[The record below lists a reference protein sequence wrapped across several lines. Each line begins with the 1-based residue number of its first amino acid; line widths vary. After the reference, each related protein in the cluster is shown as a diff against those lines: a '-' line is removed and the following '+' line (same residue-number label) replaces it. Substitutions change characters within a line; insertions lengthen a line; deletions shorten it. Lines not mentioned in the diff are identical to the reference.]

1 MTKKLQSNRLGRW
14 LCLIGGLELVT
25 LAVNFFYGPIAI
37 AVGGTTG
44 LSILVQAVWGWQR
57 PLVVL
62 GINLIM
68 LVVSAFCLGKAA
80 TRNIAV
86 GSFLLP
92 VLMELTPSFKVTNN
106 NLVAVIYGG
115 ALVGLGMALLY
126 RVNASSGGTTVLP
139 MIFEKYFYLSTTVGL
154 LVVDLVI
161 IFLNLFVDGWEAFL
175 LAVLSQIITAVT
187 MRFAEV
193 GLDRKYQ
200 LRIMSNAHLAEI
212 QQVLEQEYQG
222 LTIFNVI
229 GGYSK
234 TPKQQ
239 LLIVVDP
246 KEYGQLLA
254 KVRQIDRQAFVT
266 VETVTKVHGGRWSL

>member
-1 MTKKLQSNRLGRW
+1 MTNKLQSNVLVRW
-14 LCLIGGLELVT
+14 LCLVGGLELVT
-25 LAVNFFYGPIAI
+25 LAVNFFYGPISI

-44 LSILVQAVWGWQR
+44 LSILVKAFWGWPR

-62 GINLIM
+62 AINLVM
-68 LVVSAFCLGKAA
+68 LVVSALCLGKEA

-92 VLMELTPSFKVTNN
+92 ILLEITPSFKVTNN
-106 NLVAVIYGG
+106 DFVAVIYGG

-139 MIFEKYFYLSTTVGL
+139 MILEKYFYLSTTIGL
-154 LVVDLVI
+154 LLVDLVI

-175 LAVLSQIITAVT
+175 LAVLSQIVTALT

-200 LRIMSNAHLAEI
+200 LRIMSNEHLAEI
-212 QQVLEQEYQG
+212 QRLLEQDYQG

-234 TPKQQ
+234 DPKQQ
-239 LLIVVDP
+239 LLIVVDS

-254 KVRQIDRQAFVT
+254 KINQIDRQAFIT
-266 VETVTKVHGGRWSL
+266 TETVAKVHGGRWGL

>member
-1 MTKKLQSNRLGRW
+1 MTKKLQSSAIARW
-14 LCLIGGLELVT
+14 LCLVAGLELVA
-25 LAVNFFYGPIAI
+25 LAVNFFYGPISI

-44 LSILVQAVWGWQR
+44 LSILVQAVWGWPR

-62 GINLIM
+62 AINVIM
-68 LVVSAFCLGKAA
+68 LIVAAIFLGKQA

-92 VLMELTPSFKVTNN
+92 ILMEITPSFKVTNN
-106 NLVAVIYGG
+106 DFVAVIYGG

-139 MIFEKYFYLSTTVGL
+139 MILEKYFYLSTTIGL
-154 LVVDLVI
+154 LLVDLVI
-161 IFLNLFVDGWEAFL
+161 IGLNLFVDGWEAFL
-175 LAVLSQIITAVT
+175 LAVLSQIITALT

-193 GLDRKYQ
+193 GFDRKYQ
-200 LRIMSNAHLAEI
+200 LRIMSNEHLPAI
-212 QQVLEQEYQG
+212 QQVLEQDYQG

-234 TPKQQ
+234 DQKQQ

-246 KEYGQLLA
+246 QEYGALLA
-254 KVRQIDRQAFVT
+254 KIHEIDPQAFIT
-266 VETVTKVHGGRWSL
+266 TETVAKVHGGRWGM